1 MNYSYTK
8 SQFMEKMN
16 DLSDLLKHEIQD
28 LYSAEEQ
35 IVSALPNMI
44 EKAKNPDLKKAL
56 KDHLQT
62 TRQHLSRLEQ
72 VKTQIGSEK
81 ENDSENKGLFSRLF
95 KSRQVCR
102 GMQGLIEEGNKIMGE
117 DMHPDVLDAAIIAS
131 AQKIEHYEI
140 CGYGTARTFARELG
154 LEKAAQ
160 LLEQTLNEEYEAD
173 DLLTQLA
180 VMHINREAETA
191 SRTKE
196 RGASGGRS
204 AGRAGARERARQEE
218 PEMEMVSGGR
228 TDSSKKTT
236 VTGRSGAAPKTGET
250 PRTNTSAS
258 RTKASPGRSVA
269 SRKTENKQARGNS
282 RTTGSGRG
290 GSSSGS
296 RSRGR

>member
-1 MNYSYTK
+1 
-8 SQFMEKMN
+8 MEKMN

-56 KDHLQT
+56 KDHLQI

-72 VKTQIGSEK
+72 VKMQMGGEK
-81 ENDSENKGLFSRLF
+81 ENGGENKGLFSRLF

-102 GMQGLIEEGNKIMGE
+102 GMQGLIEEGNKVMGE
-117 DMHPDVLDAAIIAS
+117 DMHADVLDAVIIAS

-191 SRTKE
+191 STSKE
-196 RGASGGRS
+196 RGVSGSRSSGRTGS
-204 AGRAGARERARQEE
+204 RERARQEE
-218 PEMEMVSGGR
+218 PEMEMVSGGGR
-228 TDSSKKTT
+228 TGGSKRTT
-236 VTGRSGAAPKTGET
+236 TTGRSGAAPKTGET
-250 PRTNTSAS
+250 PRTNSSVSRPTAS
-258 RTKASPGRSVA
+258 TKRSVA
-269 SRKTENKQARGNS
+269 GRKTENKQARGNS
-282 RTTGSGRG
+282 RTAGSGRG

>member
-1 MNYSYTK
+1 
-8 SQFMEKMN
+8 MEKMN

-56 KDHLQT
+56 KDHLQA
-62 TRQHLSRLEQ
+62 TRHHISRLEQ
-72 VKTQIGSEK
+72 VKTQMGSEK
-81 ENDSENKGLFSRLF
+81 ESSSENKGLFSRLF

-102 GMQGLIEEGNKIMGE
+102 GMQGLIEEGNKVMEE

-140 CGYGTARTFARELG
+140 CAYGTARTFARELG

-196 RGASGGRS
+196 RGTSGSRN
-204 AGRAGARERARQEE
+204 AGRTGTRERARQEE

-228 TDSSKKTT
+228 TGSSKKTT
-236 VTGRSGAAPKTGET
+236 ATGRSGAAPKTGET
-250 PRTNTSAS
+250 PRTSASAS
-258 RTKASPGRSVA
+258 RPKASTGRSVA
-269 SRKTENKQARGNS
+269 SSRTENKQTRGSS
-282 RTTGSGRG
+282 RTAGSGRG

>member
-1 MNYSYTK
+1 
-8 SQFMEKMN
+8 MEKMN

-56 KDHLQT
+56 KDHLQA

-72 VKTQIGSEK
+72 VKTQLGGEK
-81 ENDSENKGLFSRLF
+81 ENGGENKGLFSRLF
-95 KSRQVCR
+95 RSRQVCR
-102 GMQGLIEEGNKIMGE
+102 GMQGLIEEGNKVMGE

-140 CGYGTARTFARELG
+140 CAYGTVRTFARELG

-160 LLEQTLNEEYEAD
+160 LLEQTLNEEYGAD

-191 SRTKE
+191 SGTTA
-196 RGASGGRS
+196 RGASGSRS
-204 AGRAGARERARQEE
+204 AGRTGSREKVREEE
-218 PEMEMVSGGR
+218 PEMEMVSGGGR
-228 TDSSKKTT
+228 TGSSKRTAA
-236 VTGRSGAAPKTGET
+236 TGRSGAAPKTGET
-250 PRTNTSAS
+250 PRTNTAIS
-258 RTKASPGRSVA
+258 RTTAATKKSVA
-269 SRKTENKQARGNS
+269 GSKTESKQARGNS
-282 RTTGSGRG
+282 RTAGSGRG
-290 GSSSGS
+290 GSSSG